1 MESREGVV
9 RKDKGW
15 KIGPRTSVPQSRKEA
30 LLLFVFQ
37 MRFMCKILY
46 KELTSTVGVW
56 GCVCVIDLVQLT
68 HFIDEDMK
76 LMSIVQNNT
85 MDIQVFEFSI

>member
-15 KIGPRTSVPQSRKEA
+15 RIGPWTSVPQSRKEA

-37 MRFMCKILY
+37 IRFMRKILY
-46 KELTSTVGVW
+46 KELTSTVGA
-56 GCVCVIDLVQLT
+56 GGD
-68 HFIDEDMK
+68 
-76 LMSIVQNNT
+76 
-85 MDIQVFEFSI
+85 

>member
-56 GCVCVIDLVQLT
+56 GGGGGVCD
-68 HFIDEDMK
+68 
-76 LMSIVQNNT
+76 
-85 MDIQVFEFSI
+85 